1 MALYVSPWRSVAVL
15 LSLCLASSVS
25 FFLTTNFAVWAFDG
39 IYSHDLAGLTACYVA
54 ALPFFKN
61 TIIGDLFWTCA
72 LFGGYQLLGMR
83 LATPGEGRATGTA
96 A

>member
-1 MALYVSPWRSVAVL
+1 LR
-15 LSLCLASSVS
+15 
-25 FFLTTNFAVWAFDG
+25 
-39 IYSHDLAGLTACYVA
+39 GLPPAI

-72 LFGGYQLLGMR
+72 LFGGYQLFRMR
-83 LATPGEGRATGTA
+83 LATLEGRAGTA

>member
-1 MALYVSPWRSVAVL
+1 MSRPGDPSPCCSRSVW
-15 LSLCLASSVS
+15 S
-25 FFLTTNFAVWAFDG
+25 FFLTTNFAVWAFEG

-61 TIIGDLFWTCA
+61 TVIGDLFWTCA
-72 LFGGYQLLGMR
+72 LFGGYQLFRMR
-83 LATPGEGRATGTA
+83 LATLESRTTGTA